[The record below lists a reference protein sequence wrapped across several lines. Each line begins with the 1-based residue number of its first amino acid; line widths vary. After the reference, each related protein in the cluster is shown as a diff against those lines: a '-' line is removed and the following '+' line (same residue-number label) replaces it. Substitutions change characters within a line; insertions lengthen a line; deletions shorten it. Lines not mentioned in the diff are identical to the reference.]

1 MYSVFSTSG
10 IERTI
15 CHLSFMPQIAFLSEQ
30 FVLQKLF
37 YTEKTLLQI
46 TLQSASNASS
56 CAHSIKRCKSTLK
69 NYLLVFS
76 HCRLH
81 PYRNNSFYKN
91 YYTQKNTPQRH
102 CMHSSSNTNYHRQIG
117 GAVTYCKFT
126 TVLQIVFVSKRLTL

>member
-56 CAHSIKRCKSTLK
+56 CAHSIKRCKSTEELPI
-69 NYLLVFS
+69 S
-76 HCRLH
+76 
-81 PYRNNSFYKN
+81 
-91 YYTQKNTPQRH
+91 
-102 CMHSSSNTNYHRQIG
+102 I
-117 GAVTYCKFT
+117 FT
-126 TVLQIVFVSKRLTL
+126 LQIASLPEQLVL